1 MKQLIPQRRTI
12 HTFPQTQLAFYV
24 EYNCHLFE
32 LWRNGRADS
41 VAFQMC
47 QRRVNDLRERIPQGQ
62 RVQAMRRFLTDNSFF
77 SDNGSGSSLFLISQ
91 VHKVLSQEVTHVSN

>member
-24 EYNCHLFE
+24 EYNCHLFK

-47 QRRVNDLRERIPQGQ
+47 RRRVNDLRERIPGAA
-62 RVQAMRRFLTDNSFF
+62 RTGDASFLDRQLFF
-77 SDNGSGSSLFLISQ
+77 SDNGSGNYLFLISQ
-91 VHKVLSQEVTHVSN
+91 VHKVLSQEVTHVSD